1 MRSALMRRQAAAAVA
16 ASAGSSSSNAPL
28 KYRIISY
35 YKQIQSFFKKKKCLT
50 KQWAFKTAQVTAE
63 LAAIVALQNSDGLQW
78 KLSYHCL
85 EKEH

>member
-1 MRSALMRRQAAAAVA
+1 MWKQAAAAVA

-28 KYRIISY
+28 KYRTISY
-35 YKQIQSFFKKKKCLT
+35 YKQIQAFFKKKCLT